1 VRDIDETV
9 KFYKEAFGFDVPNGP
24 AAGPPLERV
33 KALYNAPT
41 LTKMRTARGSFP
53 GLEFPSIGF
62 QEFTGPERQRP
73 LRHRV
78 MDPGGPTIPV
88 TVKAEDFAA
97 VMAAVRNNGGLIG
110 QGATSEALPA
120 DARATWI
127 RDPNGLLFRVG
138 TPAPARAG
146 GGGGGQRAG
155 GTGQQGGAEGQR
167 GGGGARGGANLFPPF
182 SNLQILPR
190 DIGQQQLLQ
199 IMLGYESA
207 LGVTCEHCHVDF
219 GRGNPMNDFAS
230 EAKAPKKTARLMM
243 TMLRDIN
250 QKLSADLGKAPAD
263 LTSVQ
268 CGTCHRGKAIPEYV
282 APPPPVQPGGP
293 QGGGG
298 RGAQ

>member
-1 VRDIDETV
+1 MFVSAEEISMVNVWKNSALTAIAVLLCAGVLMAQD
-9 KFYKEAFGFDVPNGP
+9 AAP
-24 AAGPPLERV
+24 AA
-33 KALYNAPT
+33 
-41 LTKMRTARGSFP
+41 
-53 GLEFPSIGF
+53 
-62 QEFTGPERQRP
+62 RQ
-73 LRHRV
+73 
-78 MDPGGPTIPV
+78 
-88 TVKAEDFAA
+88 
-97 VMAAVRNNGGLIG
+97 
-110 QGATSEALPA
+110 
-120 DARATWI
+120 
-127 RDPNGLLFRVG
+127 
-138 TPAPARAG
+138 
-146 GGGGGQRAG
+146 GGGQRAG
-155 GTGQQGGAEGQR
+155 GEGQR
-167 GGGGARGGANLFPPF
+167 GGGGRGGANLFPPF

-230 EAKAPKKTARLMM
+230 EAKAPKKTARVMM

-293 QGGGG
+293 QGGG
-298 RGAQ
+298 RGGPQ